1 MRNKEFIKVLKFVLF
16 SISAGL
22 IQIGSFAILE
32 SFTNLPYWPSYLIS
46 LILSILWNFTANR
59 KFTFKDQSNVSVAMI
74 KVLLF
79 YLVFTPVS
87 TILGDMADKALV
99 NSYLILAITM
109 ISNFVLEYLY
119 MTFVVFKES
128 KDEVD
133 EQY

>member
-1 MRNKEFIKVLKFVLF
+1 MKNKEFIKVLKFVLF

-46 LILSILWNFTANR
+46 LLLSILWNFTANR

-119 MTFVVFKES
+119 MTFVVFKKS

>member
-1 MRNKEFIKVLKFVLF
+1 MKNKEFIKVLKFVLF

-32 SFTNLPYWPSYLIS
+32 SFTELPYWPSYLTS
-46 LILSILWNFTANR
+46 LLLSILWNFTANR

-87 TILGDMADKALV
+87 TVLGDIADKALV

-119 MTFVVFKES
+119 MIFVVFKES
-128 KDEVD
+128 KDEED

>member
-46 LILSILWNFTANR
+46 LMLSILWNFTANR

-119 MTFVVFKES
+119 MTFVVFKKS

>member
-46 LILSILWNFTANR
+46 LLLSILWNFTANR

-87 TILGDMADKALV
+87 TILGDIADKALV

-119 MTFVVFKES
+119 MTFVVFKKS

>member
-1 MRNKEFIKVLKFVLF
+1 MKNKEFIKVLKFVLF